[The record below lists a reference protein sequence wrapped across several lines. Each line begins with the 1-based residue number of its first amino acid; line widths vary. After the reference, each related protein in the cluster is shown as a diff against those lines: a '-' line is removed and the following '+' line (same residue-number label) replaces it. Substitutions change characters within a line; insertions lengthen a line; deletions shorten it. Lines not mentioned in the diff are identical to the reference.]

1 MSSSL
6 TPLLLLAAIALI
18 TLLAPALAPRD
29 PRSAD
34 SPALLPPSK
43 EHPFGTDTLGRDVF
57 SRTLWGGRQT
67 LGIALLG
74 TGIAV
79 LPGLL
84 VGALA
89 GFFGG
94 WTDRLLTATID
105 TLLAFPSL
113 LLALTL
119 IALTG
124 SGPAQVALAVG
135 LAGLPA
141 YARVTRAAVIAA
153 RGQPYIEAAQA
164 IGARP
169 LRVLLRHAL
178 PNTREPLLG
187 FAAVSFSWAVIN
199 GAGLVFLGFGGDPAT
214 PDWGAMLNE
223 GRAAFRT
230 APWIALLPGALI
242 TLTAYAVHRLADA
255 WGARE
260 TIR

>member
-1 MSSSL
+1 M
-6 TPLLLLAAIALI
+6 TDRAVPLGILAAIALI
-18 TLLAPALAPRD
+18 TLLAPALAPHD

-34 SPALLPPSK
+34 SPALLPPS
-43 EHPFGTDTLGRDVF
+43 EGHPFGTDTLGRDVF
-57 SRTLWGGRQT
+57 SRALCGGRQT

-79 LPGLL
+79 LPGL
-84 VGALA
+84 VAGMLA

-94 WTDRLLTATID
+94 WADRLLMTVMD
-105 TLLAFPSL
+105 VLLAFPNL

-141 YARVTRAAVIAA
+141 YARVARAAVIAA
-153 RGQPYIEAAQA
+153 RSQPYIEAARA

-169 LRVLLRHAL
+169 LRVLLRHTL
-178 PNTREPLLG
+178 PNAREPLLS

-199 GAGLVFLGFGGDPAT
+199 GAGLVFLGFGGDPST

-242 TLTAYAVHRLADA
+242 TLTVYAVHRLADA
-255 WGARE
+255 WGEGKTAR
-260 TIR
+260 